1 MKRIMFNDKYGLTA
15 AVISGR
21 KTMTRRA
28 CNIAIA
34 GIDVP
39 IDNMFV
45 EDGIWKFTFRDK
57 TYSLAKKYY
66 PKYNVGDTVAV
77 LQNYAS
83 LSNLSENLTDEL
95 IESAG
100 FTNKMFVKA
109 ELMPYKIEITNIRA
123 ERLQDISDEDCIKEG
138 VIKNQIGYYISGLL
152 STEDNEAY
160 TIRDGIA
167 YKLFPNPR
175 RAFEALINKVS
186 GKSTW
191 TANKWHWVYE
201 FKLVVK

>member
-1 MKRIMFNDKYGLTA
+1 MKRIMFNDKYGLTD

-21 KTMTRRA
+21 KIMTRRA

-66 PKYNVGDTVAV
+66 PKYNVSDTVAV

-83 LSNLSENLTDEL
+83 LPNLSEKLTDEL

-123 ERLQDISDEDCIKEG
+123 ERLQDISNGDCLREG
-138 VIKNQIGYYISGLL
+138 IYEADSKIYGCRYIEE
-152 STEDNEAY
+152 T
-160 TIRDGIA
+160 T
-167 YKLFPNPR
+167 PR
-175 RAFEALINKVS
+175 KAFATLIDKVS
-186 GKSTW
+186 GKGTW
-191 TANKWHWVYE
+191 DKNRWQWVYE